1 MAYKKI
7 LFRRDTAANWLSTN
21 PVLSAGEIG
30 LESDTEKIKLGDG
43 SSDWDELNYFYGY
56 LGSVGYVTSLVQ
68 GTGVTISNNSG
79 SGTTPTIA
87 IGQSVAT
94 SASPTFAQVLVN
106 NLPSADSHVA
116 TKAYVDGIAS
126 SINWHDFVAYA
137 TAVVLPGSPTYS
149 NGTSGVGATLT
160 ATSNARL
167 VVDGQNASTGNRIL
181 VKTQADATQNGIY
194 DVTAQGSVST
204 PYILTRSDDF
214 DSGSYYGN
222 VDAGDAVYVGSGSTN
237 SSQGFLVTTSGT
249 GTDGVHIIGTDNIS
263 FTQFSGTALVTAGT
277 GITKTGNTLSIGQN
291 VATTASVSFAGVT
304 AYLNGVAAK
313 AAVLETARLIGGQSF
328 DGSANIAIGT
338 SDITGLTV
346 TSSDLNKLFNIAT
359 TSAQLDYLNTASAN
373 VQVQLNSKASTQTTN
388 DIQTELDT
396 KAPLYNPIFTNNITA
411 TGQGYFNL
419 VGNVTGNVFGNLSGN
434 VTGSVDGST
443 SGTHTGPVVGNV
455 TGNIT
460 GSSGTVTSIGTHA
473 ISELSD
479 VSASV
484 ASTGEFLKWDGFEW
498 VPADLITGSKAS
510 GKFIKWNGSNWV
522 ADVIDLNADTDGNF
536 VASINAGTGV
546 SLTNGTAAES
556 GNPTINIGQAIGT
569 TDSPS
574 FANLSLGYA
583 QVNAT
588 GLAYSSGTGLATVT
602 AVGHGL
608 AVGARITVTGATQ
621 TDYNGTFS
629 IYSVPN
635 SSTFT
640 YEPLVG
646 PGAANASGSFL
657 VYVGGA
663 ITLEGSTDDAFETTI
678 VAVNPTAD
686 RIISLPNATTQLVG
700 TDTTDTLTNKT
711 LTSPTI
717 TGVSPVITLA
727 GDLSGSATFTNL
739 GNATLTATIA
749 ADSVALGTD
758 TTGSYVANLV
768 EGTGV
773 TITANS
779 GEGATPTIAIGQAVG
794 TSSSVSFNTI
804 TVANLVVTG
813 SQTSTSQANLNVAD
827 SVITLNSNVTGAP
840 TLNAGVVVER
850 GTALNVDIRWNETL
864 DRWEATNDGTTY
876 GVIGQGAKMT
886 ISDTPPSG
894 PVNGDFWFES
904 DSAITF
910 VYYDSYWIEIGAS
923 GIGAVI
929 SSTAPSNPANGQI
942 WFRNT
947 TSETFVYY
955 GGSWVN
961 VAGSG
966 SGSNEIA
973 SIMGAY

>member
-7 LFRRDTAANWLSTN
+7 LFRRDTAANWLSIN
-21 PVLSAGEIG
+21 PILSAGEIG

-43 SSDWDELNYFYGY
+43 VSDWDELNYFYGY

-79 SGTTPTIA
+79 SGATPTIA

-126 SINWHDFVAYA
+126 SINWHDFVVYA
-137 TAVVLPGSPTYS
+137 TAAILPGSPTYS

-167 VVDGQNASTGNRIL
+167 IVDGQNASTANRIL
-181 VKTQADATQNGIY
+181 VKTQADAKQNGIY
-194 DVTAQGSVST
+194 AVTAQGSVST
-204 PYILTRSDDF
+204 PYVLTRATDF
-214 DSGSYYGN
+214 DSGSTYGN
-222 VDAGDAVYVGSGSTN
+222 INAGDAMYVGFGSTN
-237 SSQGFLVTTSGT
+237 QSQAFLVTSFGT
-249 GTDGVHIIGTDNIS
+249 GTNRAHIVGTDDIT
-263 FTQFSGTALVTAGT
+263 FTQFSGTATVTAGT
-277 GITKTGNTLSIGQN
+277 GITKTGNTLSIGQD
-291 VATTASVSFAGVT
+291 VATSASVSFAGVT
-304 AYLNGVAAK
+304 AYLNGVAAE

-373 VQVQLNSKASTQTTN
+373 VQSQLNDKAS
-388 DIQTELDT
+388 
-396 KAPLYNPIFTNNITA
+396 LYNPIFTNNITA

-419 VGNVTGNVFGNLSGN
+419 VGSVTGNVFGNLSGN

-473 ISELSD
+473 ISEMSD

-498 VPADLITGSKAS
+498 VPSDLVTGSKAS

-574 FANLSLGYA
+574 FANLSLGNA

-640 YEPLVG
+640 YQPLVG
-646 PGAANASGSFL
+646 PGAANASGSYL

-678 VAVNPTAD
+678 VAVNPTSD

-717 TGVSPVITLA
+717 TGISPVITLA

-827 SVITLNSNVTGAP
+827 SVITLNSNVTGSP

-850 GTALNVDIRWNETL
+850 GTSANVDIRWNETL
-864 DRWEATNDGTTY
+864 DRWEATNDGSTY

-886 ISDTPPSG
+886 ISDTPPSS

-923 GIGAVI
+923 GIGAII
-929 SSTAPSNPANGQI
+929 SSTSPSNPANGQI

-955 GGSWVN
+955 DGNWVN
-961 VAGSG
+961 VGGSG
-966 SGSNEIA
+966 SGSNEIS